1 MARQRLNPFA
11 FEPGASPLARLHPVA
26 KLIFLLAI
34 TSLVMKSEVSL
45 LIVLTLVAMALQ
57 WGLPSHGGASIS
69 FVLWLSLFAAI
80 VRGVLPGDKRLFD
93 PATLGPSA
101 CYALR
106 LVAVFLFSRAFYATT
121 RIAEIGDWITAGWR
135 LLRKV
140 LMRIQLSRRS
150 GTGTASARGSVASP
164 AGTGDAIDANMHE
177 DSAHHADIA
186 DDPGIFITLT
196 LLFLPRIFD
205 LYTRIDEAGEIRGIH
220 LRRKNV
226 LRSLGMLQQ
235 LVAAGMRQA
244 YRTSMAM
251 EVRGY
256 CPDRTLRLRPFKAAD
271 WAVMVV
277 PPLLLLLL

>member
-34 TSLVMKSEVSL
+34 TSLVMKSGVTL
-45 LIVLTLVAMALQ
+45 LLALALAATVLQ
-57 WGLPSHGGASIS
+57 WGLPLHGGASIG

-80 VRGVLPGDKRLFD
+80 VRGVLPGDGRLFD

-101 CYALR
+101 YYALR

-135 LLRKV
+135 LLRKA
-140 LMRIQLSRRS
+140 LIRIRPSRR
-150 GTGTASARGSVASP
+150 TGNVIASARGSVTSP
-164 AGTGDAIDANMHE
+164 GGTGDAIEVDT
-177 DSAHHADIA
+177 DGSAPHADIA

-205 LYTRIDEAGEIRGIH
+205 LYTRIDEAGEIRGIR
-220 LRRKNV
+220 LRRRNV

-235 LVAAGMRQA
+235 LVFAGMRQA
-244 YRTSMAM
+244 YRTSLAM

-256 CPDRTLRLRPFKAAD
+256 NPDRALRLRPFNAAD
-271 WAVMVV
+271 WAVMAV
-277 PPLLLLLL
+277 PLLLLLLF

>member
-11 FEPGASPLARLHPVA
+11 FEPGASPLARVHPVA

-34 TSLVMKSEVSL
+34 TSLVMKAGVTL
-45 LIVLTLVAMALQ
+45 LIVLALAATALQ
-57 WGLPSHGGASIS
+57 WGLPLHGGASIG

-80 VRGVLPGDKRLFD
+80 VRGVLPGDGRLFD

-101 CYALR
+101 YYALR

-135 LLRKV
+135 LLRKP
-140 LMRIQLSRRS
+140 LSRIRPSRRS
-150 GTGTASARGSVASP
+150 GNGTASARGSVASP
-164 AGTGDAIDANMHE
+164 AGTGDAIETNMHE

-186 DDPGIFITLT
+186 DDPGILITLT

-205 LYTRIDEAGEIRGIH
+205 LYTRIDEAGEIRGIR
-220 LRRKNV
+220 LRRRNV

-235 LVAAGMRQA
+235 LVFAGMRQA

-251 EVRGY
+251 EIRGY
-256 CPDRTLRLRPFKAAD
+256 SPYRALRLRPFNAAD
-271 WAVMVV
+271 WAVLGV
-277 PPLLLLLL
+277 PLLLLLLF